1 MDAKVGTAPRVRPG
15 TVWEVIAICIAWPL
29 GLARFG
35 VGLVTQQPF
44 DALQGLAFFFLV
56 FFYTL
61 FRIYQLGQI
70 D

>member
-1 MDAKVGTAPRVRPG
+1 MDAQVGTAPRARPC

-29 GLARFG
+29 GLTRFG
-35 VGLVTQQPF
+35 LGLVTQQPF

-61 FRIYQLGQI
+61 FRMYQLSQI